1 MKDTIEKL
9 LIMVSMLAT
18 VLAAGPAN
26 ADLVAHWRFDETSG
40 TTAHDSSGNGYH
52 AAAVEGTPIWD
63 SNGRQGGCLNFD
75 ATYGMS
81 IPTEA
86 FEDINEAISISMWV
100 NYHPNQPDNATVLF
114 QAGTDV
120 NQKHSFIVSVR
131 TKWRDDELEFETGY
145 EEESSETWG
154 DAKLND
160 RAGRWDHYV
169 FVTDTTESFQGI
181 YHNGLRVA
189 GGSDSNPMPGI
200 TRAHIGLATDRVHDQ
215 QRARIDDV
223 RIYNHGLSTEEVN
236 QLYSLRP
243 KLMKLGEAVQKGEA
257 TLNQK
262 GPREAM
268 LFLENK
274 LAEAEKWR
282 QEDPAADTSSFKELL
297 FDLNFLLAKAKQGAG
312 RPQRDVEA
320 AYRRASKHGVPSRWR
335 CSSVLLWLQENGKT
349 AEHER
354 IACSI
359 DEKSLDYFM
368 QEVIAKAER
377 MIEGQ
382 RQHEAIGFLETN
394 LAIYTT
400 WKKKHPPDDVL
411 VAPRL
416 ADAYFHL
423 AKAREAV
430 GAPKK
435 DIAAAYG
442 KAFGSSAIEVEDLG
456 SEQERAAALI
466 WLVNNGFT
474 DDYIRAVKSF
484 SQARQI
490 TDNVEEIVESVCED
504 FESRKDWAAFE
515 GLLDALFTAEKY
527 PIEWATFV
535 ESCLSS
541 EKNRWARKYFSH
553 VDSKPRL
560 KFGRDCGLAQKHLAD
575 EDFEEAAE
583 LYRQIINRCGPE
595 DDKGF
600 YQFQLCRSLFQAA
613 RPADA
618 LPQLD
623 SFLANYHTSH
633 PKFAREAV
641 LMKARLYL
649 LSRRLDEALVQFQT
663 AAEYPDT
670 EQACEA
676 AFFMAYCTMLK
687 GELAAATQA
696 LNAVAENYP
705 ETQWARRARLCLAH
719 IKNIGAKET
728 VAN

>member
-268 LFLENK
+268 LQTPLRLRNYFSISTFCWPKPSKVRDARSEMLK
-274 LAEAEKWR
+274 LPIGVP
-282 QEDPAADTSSFKELL
+282 QNTVC
-297 FDLNFLLAKAKQGAG
+297 LLAGAVHRFYCG
-312 RPQRDVEA
+312 CRRTERP
-320 AYRRASKHGVPSRWR
+320 PST
-335 CSSVLLWLQENGKT
+335 SVSPVLL
-349 AEHER
+349 
-354 IACSI
+354 
-359 DEKSLDYFM
+359 M
-368 QEVIAKAER
+368 
-377 MIEGQ
+377 
-382 RQHEAIGFLETN
+382 
-394 LAIYTT
+394 
-400 WKKKHPPDDVL
+400 
-411 VAPRL
+411 
-416 ADAYFHL
+416 
-423 AKAREAV
+423 
-430 GAPKK
+430 
-435 DIAAAYG
+435 
-442 KAFGSSAIEVEDLG
+442 
-456 SEQERAAALI
+456 
-466 WLVNNGFT
+466 
-474 DDYIRAVKSF
+474 
-484 SQARQI
+484 
-490 TDNVEEIVESVCED
+490 
-504 FESRKDWAAFE
+504 RKVW
-515 GLLDALFTAEKY
+515 T
-527 PIEWATFV
+527 I
-535 ESCLSS
+535 SC
-541 EKNRWARKYFSH
+541 KR
-553 VDSKPRL
+553 
-560 KFGRDCGLAQKHLAD
+560 
-575 EDFEEAAE
+575 
-583 LYRQIINRCGPE
+583 
-595 DDKGF
+595 
-600 YQFQLCRSLFQAA
+600 
-613 RPADA
+613 
-618 LPQLD
+618 
-623 SFLANYHTSH
+623 
-633 PKFAREAV
+633 
-641 LMKARLYL
+641 
-649 LSRRLDEALVQFQT
+649 
-663 AAEYPDT
+663 
-670 EQACEA
+670 
-676 AFFMAYCTMLK
+676 
-687 GELAAATQA
+687 
-696 LNAVAENYP
+696 
-705 ETQWARRARLCLAH
+705 
-719 IKNIGAKET
+719 
-728 VAN
+728 